1 MKLRPQFIGGS
12 ALPRS
17 VDAAV
22 TTSPV
27 PHVCARLTPEFDIAT
42 SQCST
47 SGPCEPTY
55 YVSCDFFSNDSEL
68 LRGPSWWS
76 LLKGSGLFLDF
87 GPITSSGADL
97 HSSSHGKPPSPQG
110 RSASPLAGLAA
121 RESFYARTHEL
132 VGHPPS
138 VLLEGLGLDDP
149 GVPGLPGPVI
159 AASQLFRH

>member
-1 MKLRPQFIGGS
+1 MILNAAAWQIWLQMARFWKTSTACMPPGTNTRRRVFLCRPPVCSVNRVASPMKLRPQSIGGS

-27 PHVCARLTPEFDIAT
+27 PQVCARLTPEFDIAT

-68 LRGPSWWS
+68 LRLVSHCKRFFRFRPRANNF
-76 LLKGSGLFLDF
+76 FLIVKRPLVVEF
-87 GPITSSGADL
+87 A
-97 HSSSHGKPPSPQG
+97 QG
-110 RSASPLAGLAA
+110 
-121 RESFYARTHEL
+121 
-132 VGHPPS
+132 
-138 VLLEGLGLDDP
+138 
-149 GVPGLPGPVI
+149 
-159 AASQLFRH
+159 